1 MNDNENNIDRFIE
14 LEKNAKE
21 LVSELENIKKSSSI
35 YEEAKNSLSTI
46 SNELIQ
52 IADNISS
59 LIESLKLNTNKSNE
73 TLIQSNEILLE
84 QTKTN
89 EQNLKQID
97 SSLTQ
102 SIKTSTDKS
111 NKTLLQ
117 SNDILLEQININE
130 LSLKKI
136 NLSFKKFQ
144 NELINELDVTRT
156 FIQDDNY
163 GLMNSIQNKIND
175 KFEKFNIRLAMGFT
189 VIVVMIIFSYVF
201 IIINK

>member
-73 TLIQSNEILLE
+73 TLI
-84 QTKTN
+84 
-89 EQNLKQID
+89 
-97 SSLTQ
+97 
-102 SIKTSTDKS
+102 
-111 NKTLLQ
+111 Q

-189 VIVVMIIFSYVF
+189 VIVVMIIISYF
-201 IIINK
+201 IH